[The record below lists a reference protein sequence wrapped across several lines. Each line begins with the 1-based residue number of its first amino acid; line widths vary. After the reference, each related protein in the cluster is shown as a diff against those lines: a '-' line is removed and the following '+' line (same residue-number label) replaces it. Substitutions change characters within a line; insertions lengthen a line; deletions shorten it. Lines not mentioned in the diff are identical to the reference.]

1 MGGDDVIKELRNLR
15 SHPSAH
21 ADTYNKAITE
31 IKLLRWK
38 LQTLSDQ
45 RSSIT
50 LYERKYPTEL

>member
-15 SHPSAH
+15 SHQSDH
-21 ADTYNKAITE
+21 ADTYTKAITE

-45 RSSIT
+45 RSSIKV
-50 LYERKYPTEL
+50 YERKYPTDL